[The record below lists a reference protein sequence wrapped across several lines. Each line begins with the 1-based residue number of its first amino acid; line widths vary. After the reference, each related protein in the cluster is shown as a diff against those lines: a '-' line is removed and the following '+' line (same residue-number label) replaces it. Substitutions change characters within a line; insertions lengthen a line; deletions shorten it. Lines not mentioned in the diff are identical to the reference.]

1 MLLVGRQEGHPACK
15 KLSGGD
21 VLVWSSVWSKVQA
34 CIWPSWCH
42 CHSCFSEIQ
51 IGFTFLVLAHRSSP
65 GQRAVK
71 RVCVCVV
78 YRWQYVNRRLKS
90 AGRRYGAAGVLVHL
104 QRRSARQFVMTTAN
118 VGDVEVVLCRHGE
131 AVSLTRKFV
140 TSADRSECQRVC
152 KLDGFITAASVVGLS
167 CTVTCLRRSSSL
179 GSQHNAAR
187 TALRHRR
194 QISIDRRYASPSAID
209 RYLTP
214 ATELSSKSCPCCCRS
229 TG

>member
-1 MLLVGRQEGHPACK
+1 
-15 KLSGGD
+15 
-21 VLVWSSVWSKVQA
+21 
-34 CIWPSWCH
+34 
-42 CHSCFSEIQ
+42 
-51 IGFTFLVLAHRSSP
+51 
-65 GQRAVK
+65 
-71 RVCVCVV
+71 VCVCVV

-179 GSQHNAAR
+179 GSQHDAAH

-214 ATELSSKSCPCCCRS
+214 APELSSKSCPCCCRS